1 MNGSLAYKHDKYFV
15 QLNGLLNSE
24 RRDFGDVELSGYG
37 LVDLS
42 AGVHFPYATFSVK
55 VDNLF
60 DKDYELASGFNTP
73 GQSVF
78 AELRIKFTE

>member
-1 MNGSLAYKHDKYFV
+1 M
-15 QLNGLLNSE
+15 QLNGLLSSE

-42 AGVHFPYATFSVK
+42 AGMHFPKATLSVK

-60 DKDYELASGFNTP
+60 DKDYELASDFNTP

-78 AELRIKFTE
+78 AELRIKLTD

>member
-1 MNGSLAYKHDKYFV
+1 M
-15 QLNGLLNSE
+15 QLNGLLSSE

-37 LVDLS
+37 LVGLS
-42 AGVHFPYATFSVK
+42 AGINYPNATFSVK

-78 AELRIKFTE
+78 ADLRIKFTD

>member
-1 MNGSLAYKHDKYFV
+1 M
-15 QLNGLLNSE
+15 
-24 RRDFGDVELSGYG
+24 SGYG

-42 AGVHFPYATFSVK
+42 AGMHFPKATLSVK

-60 DKDYELASGFNTP
+60 DKDYELASDFNTP

-78 AELRIKFTE
+78 AELRINLTD